1 MIVVIADDLTGAA
14 EIGGLGLR
22 YDLSIEIICDN
33 DLKSDADLLIIS
45 TDTRSMPEKEALLA
59 TQLLTAKLAE
69 IKPGLVFKK
78 VDSVLRGH
86 VLGELAI
93 HLQQLHLKK
102 ALLIPA
108 NPALGRIIKNGRYFI
123 NDQLIH
129 LTSFAG
135 DPEFS
140 ITSPDIHDML
150 KADQDT
156 VHIHKNNDEL
166 PESGIVVGECLTEE
180 EITKWVKRADNETLL
195 AGGAGLFKSLL
206 ESFNLR
212 RRLAQNETPELT
224 YPALFVCGSTFGKS
238 QAAIAKVIRVGGP
251 VSYMPSA
258 ILISLQP
265 SETAFDNWANEILT
279 LLNEHGKAIIAIH
292 HSISANDTIT
302 ATSLRNKKAMVVKKV
317 FERIAVKELLIEGG
331 STAAA
336 IIRRLNLGRLI
347 PLNLLAPGVI
357 KLKANGRENLFLTL
371 KPGSYNW
378 PADTWNF

>member
-1 MIVVIADDLTGAA
+1 MIAVIADDLTGAA

-22 YDLSIEIICDN
+22 YDLNMEIICDN

-45 TDTRSMPEKEALLA
+45 SDTRSMPEKEALVA

-93 HLQQLHLKK
+93 HLEYLHLKK

-123 NDQLIH
+123 NEQPIH
-129 LTSFAG
+129 LTSFAS

-140 ITSPDIHDML
+140 ISSSELHHML
-150 KADQDT
+150 KANEDA
-156 VHIHKNNDEL
+156 VHINKSNDEL
-166 PESGIVVGECLTEE
+166 PEHGIVVGECSTEE
-180 EITKWVKRADNETLL
+180 EITKWIKRADNETLL

-212 RRLAQNETPELT
+212 RRPAQNSKPELT
-224 YPALFVCGSTFGKS
+224 FPALFVCGSTFGKS
-238 QAAIAKVIRVGGP
+238 QAAIAKIKNDGGP
-251 VSYMPSA
+251 VSYMPSD
-258 ILISLQP
+258 ILTSLQP
-265 SETAFDNWANEILT
+265 AETAFDIWANEIVA
-279 LLNEHGKAIIAIH
+279 LLNECGKAIIAIH
-292 HSISANDTIT
+292 YSISADGAIT
-302 ATSLRNKKAMVVKKV
+302 AASLRNKKAMVVRKV
-317 FERIAVKELLIEGG
+317 FERIAIKELLIEGG

-336 IIRRLNLGRLI
+336 IIRRLNMGRLI
-347 PLNLLAPGVI
+347 PLNQLTPGVI

-371 KPGSYNW
+371 KPGSYDW